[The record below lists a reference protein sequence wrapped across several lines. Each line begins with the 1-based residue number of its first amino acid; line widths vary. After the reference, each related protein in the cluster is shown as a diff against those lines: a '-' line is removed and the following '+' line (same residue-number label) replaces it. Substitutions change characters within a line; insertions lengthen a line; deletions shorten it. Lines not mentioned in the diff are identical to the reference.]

1 MPAHYRKTPR
11 RTMGAGRRI
20 GKHKG
25 GAKTRIIGMGVF
37 GKLGKKVKRKIAPK
51 IRSVLNKTS
60 GLLKG
65 IEKVSETYEGPHA
78 EAAGKAARSLRK
90 GISKARTSAAAIGK
104 SVAERKS
111 DPMDGSGRRRRK

>member
-1 MPAHYRKTPR
+1 
-11 RTMGAGRRI
+11 MGAGRRI

-51 IRSVLNKTS
+51 VRTLLNKTS

-65 IEKVSETYEGPHA
+65 VEAVAKTYDGPNAEK
-78 EAAGKAARSLRK
+78 AAKAAHDIRFSIGKARK
-90 GISKARTSAAAIGK
+90 SAAAVGK
-104 SVAERKS
+104 STAERKS
-111 DPMDGSGRRRRK
+111 DSMDGSGRRRRRK